1 MKDRKPLKIVGD
13 FVLLSA
19 VLGKGQFGEVVLA
32 HKQGRPDE
40 VLACKIIRKNN
51 MNLRFQQNLKSEIGI
66 LSRIKSP
73 FVLSL
78 FDI

>member
-40 VLACKIIRKNN
+40 VLACKIIKKNN
-51 MNLRFQQNLKSEIGI
+51 MNLRFQ
-66 LSRIKSP
+66 
-73 FVLSL
+73 
-78 FDI
+78 